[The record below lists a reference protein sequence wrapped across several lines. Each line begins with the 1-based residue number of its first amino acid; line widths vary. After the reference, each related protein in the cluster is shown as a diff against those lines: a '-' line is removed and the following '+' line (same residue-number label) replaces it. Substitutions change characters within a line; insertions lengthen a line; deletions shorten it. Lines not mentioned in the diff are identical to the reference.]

1 MIKQYNP
8 GACLA
13 LDDVTRGTCQAEHRS
28 YYTQGCPTKFGIYA
42 ILVMALYII
51 SYAPGMG
58 TVPWVVNSEIYP
70 LRHRG
75 FCSGTAAVANWT
87 SNLIVSQTFLTLNTD
102 IGDSRNISPIC
113 RVRSQFWDL
122 SRYTFWCLKQKDY
135 NSRRLR
141 RYGWKGLVS
150 VYVAT
155 KTTTR
160 ILNLMFSLSSHHE
173 HLFYVCFWFHLL
185 DVIQLIFVRVV

>member
-70 LRHRG
+70 LRYRG
-75 FCSGTAAVANWT
+75 FGGRTAAVANWT
-87 SNLIVSQTFLTLNTD
+87 SNLIVSQTFLTLTQTLGTPGRD
-102 IGDSRNISPIC
+102 ISPIC
-113 RVRSQFWDL
+113 RVL
-122 SRYTFWCLKQKDY
+122 SFGTYSDILSGARNK
-135 NSRRLR
+135 R
-141 RYGWKGLVS
+141 
-150 VYVAT
+150 VAI
-155 KTTTR
+155 R
-160 ILNLMFSLSSHHE
+160 GG
-173 HLFYVCFWFHLL
+173 
-185 DVIQLIFVRVV
+185 